1 MKRLVI
7 VICLVAILLTTLSVG
22 ALAAEKNTT
31 QKIGF
36 NFNLDGYDG
45 IKLDPLQMRLDYDN
59 AESASA
65 VLSGII
71 KDKGGTLYLSPLTG
85 TITIDDI
92 QHRIIAHQLK
102 QSEPVGYFHSEGIVE
117 RQEWYCYVEVNIE
130 GSKYSG
136 ILWWGSKLVNG
147 SFYSEY
153 SYIQCSGYEN
163 GEPLLFWL
171 KGELPE
177 MH

>member
-7 VICLVAILLTTLSVG
+7 VSLLVAILLIMLSTG

-31 QKIGF
+31 RKIDF
-36 NFNLDGYDG
+36 DFSLDGYYG
-45 IKLDPLQMRLDYDN
+45 IKLDPLLMFLDYNN

-85 TITIDDI
+85 TITIGGI
-92 QHRIIAHQLK
+92 QHSIMVHQLK

-117 RQEWYCYVEVNIE
+117 RDEWYCYVEVNIE
-130 GSKYSG
+130 GSKYLIFRRRCG
-136 ILWWGSKLVNG
+136 I
-147 SFYSEY
+147 SFSNFI
-153 SYIQCSGYEN
+153 SS
-163 GEPLLFWL
+163 F
-171 KGELPE
+171 K
-177 MH
+177 